1 VFKTLYCFYYKNNAT
16 IQLNLIVCWMERF
29 TFAKLSDLIFFT
41 RITTLGII
49 ERVSGSSLSYHCT
62 KSWHIFV
69 SGSRFIND
77 LRLVVNY
84 DLHKLRCFNEI
95 AFHQANR
102 KLKLHKFH
110 T

>member
-1 VFKTLYCFYYKNNAT
+1 MFTKLLKAYTFENYKWPQYLT
-16 IQLNLIVCWMERF
+16 
-29 TFAKLSDLIFFT
+29 D
-41 RITTLGII
+41 
-49 ERVSGSSLSYHCT
+49 
-62 KSWHIFV
+62 